1 MSAAIEQRNQDA
13 TLWVGNLDD
22 QVEEELLWELM
33 LQAGPVTNVHI
44 PRDRITN
51 EAQGYSFVEFKAE
64 EDAVRSDP
72 LPPPP
77 AAPVLRGVRA
87 APAHRTSD
95 PSLPPTDSGH

>member
-1 MSAAIEQRNQDA
+1 M
-13 TLWVGNLDD
+13 T
-22 QVEEELLWELM
+22 EELLWELM

-72 LPPPP
+72 LPPPRRPRP
-77 AAPVLRGVRA
+77 AWRSRRD

>member
-1 MSAAIEQRNQDA
+1 M
-13 TLWVGNLDD
+13 T
-22 QVEEELLWELM
+22 EELLWELM

-64 EDAVRSDP
+64 EDAGRSDP

-77 AAPVLRGVRA
+77 PPPSCVAFAPG
-87 APAHRTSD
+87 RTRPPHVGD
-95 PSLPPTDSGH
+95 PGLPPTDSGH

>member
-1 MSAAIEQRNQDA
+1 M
-13 TLWVGNLDD
+13 T
-22 QVEEELLWELM
+22 EELLWELM

-72 LPPPP
+72 LPPRPRP
-77 AAPVLRGVRA
+77 AWRSRRD